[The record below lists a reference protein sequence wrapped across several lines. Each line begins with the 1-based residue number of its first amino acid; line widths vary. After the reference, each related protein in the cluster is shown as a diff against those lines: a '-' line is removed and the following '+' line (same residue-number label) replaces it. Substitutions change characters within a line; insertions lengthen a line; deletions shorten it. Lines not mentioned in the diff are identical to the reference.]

1 MVQTFLTDT
10 RARLA
15 ALREALD
22 RDDREAV
29 RQLAHTLRGSCLN
42 LGAQRMTEVATALER
57 VPVEARPAV
66 APPLVEELEAEFRR
80 AEPALLGLLEP
91 ARAA

>member
-1 MVQTFLTDT
+1 LFRRVVEAFLGDT

-15 ALREALD
+15 ALRQALD
-22 RDDREAV
+22 REDPAAV

-42 LGAQRMTEVATALER
+42 LGALRMTEVATALER
-57 VPVEARPAV
+57 VPAEARPAV

-80 AEPALLGLLEP
+80 AEPALLGLL
-91 ARAA
+91 